1 MVELLYD
8 GQKIKW
14 VRAYRRH
21 GYDGS
26 TLTSDVLFKGD
37 IRQPLNLFVNN
48 RKKLKELMADKPEL
62 EPLIENINY
71 NRLKDEDLI
80 NLLKKYDE

>member
-1 MVELLYD
+1 
-8 GQKIKW
+8 
-14 VRAYRRH
+14 
-21 GYDGS
+21 
-26 TLTSDVLFKGD
+26 
-37 IRQPLNLFVNN
+37 
-48 RKKLKELMADKPEL
+48 MADKPEL